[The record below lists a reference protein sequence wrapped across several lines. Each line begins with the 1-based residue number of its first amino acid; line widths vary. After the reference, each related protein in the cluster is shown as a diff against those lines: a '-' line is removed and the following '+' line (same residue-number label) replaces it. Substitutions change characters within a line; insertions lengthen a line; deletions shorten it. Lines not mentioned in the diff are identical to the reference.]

1 MRPVPR
7 PNAPLLEIGA
17 GAYIVRTDGRILF
30 VEQERDGVRDWGCVG
45 GGLEYGES
53 IEECCVREA
62 FEETGLRVRIKRLL
76 AIDQF
81 RLGDEMK
88 GVGFLFLTE
97 PDPWPQDVVLPE
109 MDGRTRFHDHRWCSR
124 DEYRALDLS
133 RRSCASRS
141 GRRTSGR
148 RCSGVWSI
156 SSLGASARDFRR
168 SHAHHTSA
176 SGR

>member
-7 PNAPLLEIGA
+7 PNRPLLEIGA
-17 GAYIVRTDGRILF
+17 GAYIVRPDGRILF

-45 GGLEYGES
+45 GGLERGES

-97 PDPWPQDVVLPE
+97 PDPWPQDVVLPG

-133 RRSCASRS
+133 PAELCLK
-141 GRRTSGR
+141 
-148 RCSGVWSI
+148 VWPTDV
-156 SSLGASARDFRR
+156 GPTMFRR
-168 SHAHHTSA
+168 MEYFEPGG
-176 SGR
+176 GRPRLPA